1 MSRRFNIIVTVVI
14 SAIFLGLTSVFWQSY
29 VRFGEA
35 CKDFGLSA
43 AYYFCELFGIDYSFT
58 PTVTEYS
65 DVLQWEILLPS
76 DWAGFT
82 ASAKEY
88 FALLIGGENFAG
100 YWAKVGDVML
110 VAAKVIAVL
119 LPCVIVLILVIYRM
133 YRQGNTKH
141 NQDTKPLKIFK
152 WLARWTYQPVKRAV
166 LSYRDYLS
174 EHKGIWV
181 CWIILWV
188 FHLNLASIV
197 TGFFAYYFYFVLS
210 FDVGNLYVQVCK
222 LFIDLQV
229 IFRHF
234 PWWSIVTVCW
244 LLFNRWRKNIALNRL
259 RHFEARNCGFINE
272 LPIVSM
278 ACGSMGKRKTTL
290 ITDMVLSQ
298 EVMFRQKA
306 LEILQNSDMKFP
318 YFPWIK
324 FEDELRR
331 CMEHGTVY
339 NLASV
344 KTWVALKRQRFARH
358 RNIHWQ
364 IYSYELERYGDTFDD
379 ALKVNG
385 LFEVLETYAM
395 AYFIYVLESSLIV
408 ANYSIRTDN
417 RMLDN
422 GNFPLW
428 LVDFFPKNRRL
439 ESRHAHIL
447 DFDVLRLGKK
457 VLENNPRAGSFEFG
471 VVAITEIGKE
481 RGNNL
486 ELREIKKGSED
497 TNQKNDLFNSW
508 LKMCR
513 HSATVDNFPF
523 IKVFTDEQRPESWGA
538 DARDLADIINIA
550 SCGELRL
557 ALPFYTIEEMIS
569 EWAFNRFMRL
579 YEDFRF
585 RRGDN
590 TLLVHILKN
599 FVAWFWRR
607 NLRIYNRFGY
617 SVLKI
622 EKERGTMDGKTENKK
637 YYLMN
642 AKIYAKRFSTDCFSD
657 YFNELAR
664 RSHVGLM
671 DYLEYA
677 TEKASVAELRA
688 QNSYFINLLYGGNP
702 LKNVRSIRMAVI
714 TSPFAPQRGAAEC
727 AGSRLPKNRSSSR
740 RYVRSRHRR

>member
-1 MSRRFNIIVTVVI
+1 MNRRFNIAVTIIV
-14 SAIFLGLTSVFWQSY
+14 SAIFLGVSTIFWQSY
-29 VRFGEA
+29 VRFAES
-35 CKDFGLSA
+35 CRDFGLSVS
-43 AYYFCELFGIDYSFT
+43 YYFCELFGIGYSFT

-65 DVLQWEILLPS
+65 GVLQWEILLPS
-76 DWAGFT
+76 DWDGFT
-82 ASAKEY
+82 VSAKQY
-88 FALLIGGENFAG
+88 FSLLIDGENFAG
-100 YWAKVGDVML
+100 YWSTVGNVML
-110 VAAKVIAVL
+110 VVAKIIAVL
-119 LPCVIVLILVIYRM
+119 LPCVLVLWLVLWRM
-133 YRQGNTKH
+133 YRHGNTDH
-141 NQDTKPLKIFK
+141 NRDTVPLKVFK
-152 WLARWTYQPVKRAV
+152 RLARWTYQPIKRAV
-166 LSYRDYLS
+166 LSYREYLT
-174 EHKGIWV
+174 EHKAVWV

-188 FHLNLASIV
+188 FHLNAASIV
-197 TGFFAYYFYFVLS
+197 MGFLAYYFYFVLS
-210 FDVGNLYVQVCK
+210 FDVGNLYVQACK
-222 LFIDLQV
+222 LFVDLQV

-244 LLFNRWRKNIALNRL
+244 LLFNRWRKKIALNRL

-278 ACGSMGKRKTTL
+278 SCGSMGRKKTTL

-306 LEILQNSDMKFP
+306 LEILQQNDMKFP
-318 YFPWIK
+318 YFPWIA
-324 FEDELRR
+324 FEDELRA

-344 KTWVALKRQRFARH
+344 KTWVALKRSRFVKH
-358 RNIHWQ
+358 RNADWQ
-364 IYSYELERYGDTFDD
+364 LYGYDYRRYGTDFDD
-379 ALKVNG
+379 ALKINH
-385 LFEVLETYAM
+385 LFGVLETYAL
-395 AYFIYVLESSLIV
+395 AYFIYVIQSSLIV

-417 RMLDN
+417 ALIDC

-428 LVDFFPKNRRL
+428 LTDFFPKHRR
-439 ESRHAHIL
+439 ECSRHAHIL

-457 VLENNPRAGSFEFG
+457 VLENNPKAGSFEFG

-486 ELREIKKGSED
+486 ELKEVKKGTDEA
-497 TNQKNDLFNSW
+497 NQKNDLFNSW

-538 DARDLADIINIA
+538 DARDLCDVIHIV
-550 SCGELRL
+550 SSGEQRL

-569 EWAFNRFMRL
+569 EWAFNLFMRL

-590 TLLVHILKN
+590 TLLVHILKSIT
-599 FVAWFWRR
+599 VWLWRR

-617 SVLKI
+617 SILKI

-657 YFNELAR
+657 YFNDMAKK
-664 RSHVGLM
+664 SKTGLM
-671 DYLEYA
+671 DYIEYV
-677 TEKASVAELRA
+677 TEKATVDELKM
-688 QNSYFINLLYGGNP
+688 QNSYFINSLYGNAGN
-702 LKNVRSIRMAVI
+702 
-714 TSPFAPQRGAAEC
+714 
-727 AGSRLPKNRSSSR
+727 GSA
-740 RYVRSRHRR
+740 

>member
-1 MSRRFNIIVTVVI
+1 MNRRFNIAVTVII
-14 SAIFLGLTSVFWQSY
+14 SLAFLVLGVFVFGQSY
-29 VRFGEA
+29 VRFAES
-35 CKDFGLSA
+35 CRDFGLSV
-43 AYYFCELFGIDYSFT
+43 AYYFCELIGIDYSFT

-65 DVLQWEILLPS
+65 GVLQWEIFLPS
-76 DWAGFT
+76 DLEGFT
-82 ASAKEY
+82 ASAGNF
-88 FALLIGGENFAG
+88 FALLINGENFVS
-100 YWAKVGDVML
+100 YWSAVGNVM
-110 VAAKVIAVL
+110 VVVVKAIAVL
-119 LPCVIVLILVIYRM
+119 LPCVLVLWLVLWRM
-133 YRQGNTKH
+133 YRHGNTNH
-141 NQDTKPLKIFK
+141 NRDTVPLRVFK
-152 WLARWTYQPVKRAV
+152 AISKYTYQPVKRAV
-166 LSYRDYLS
+166 LSYREYLS
-174 EHKGIWV
+174 VHKGIWV

-244 LLFNRWRKNIALNRL
+244 LLFNRWRKKIALNRL

-278 ACGSMGKRKTTL
+278 SCGSMGKRKTTL

-306 LEILQNSDMKFP
+306 LSILQQNDMKFP

-324 FEDELRR
+324 FEDELRA

-344 KTWVALKRQRFARH
+344 KTWVALKRSRFIRH
-358 RNIHWQ
+358 RNAEWQ
-364 IYSYELERYGDTFDD
+364 LYGYDYRRYGTDFDD

-385 LFEVLETYAM
+385 LFAVLETYAQ
-395 AYFIYVLESSLIV
+395 AYFIYVIQSSLIV

-417 RMLDN
+417 ALLDN

-428 LVDFFPKNRRL
+428 LTDFFPKRRR
-439 ESRHAHIL
+439 ECSRHAHIL

-457 VLENNPRAGSFEFG
+457 VLENNPKAGSFEFG

-486 ELREIKKGSED
+486 ELKEVKKGTDEA
-497 TNQKNDLFNSW
+497 NQKNDLFNSW

-538 DARDLADIINIA
+538 DARDLCDIIYIN
-550 SCGELRL
+550 SCGDMRL
-557 ALPFYTIEEMIS
+557 SLPFYTIEEMIS

-590 TLLVHILKN
+590 TLLVHILKS
-599 FVAWFWRR
+599 VTAWLWRR

-617 SVLKI
+617 SILKI
-622 EKERGTMDGKTENKK
+622 EKERGTMDGKTPAEEGWE
-637 YYLMN
+637 L
-642 AKIYAKRFSTDCFSD
+642 YAPADV
-657 YFNELAR
+657 L
-664 RSHVGLM
+664 
-671 DYLEYA
+671 
-677 TEKASVAELRA
+677 
-688 QNSYFINLLYGGNP
+688 
-702 LKNVRSIRMAVI
+702 
-714 TSPFAPQRGAAEC
+714 
-727 AGSRLPKNRSSSR
+727 
-740 RYVRSRHRR
+740 

>member
-1 MSRRFNIIVTVVI
+1 MSRRFNIAVTVII
-14 SAIFLGLTSVFWQSY
+14 SLAFLALGAVFWQSY

-35 CKDFGLSA
+35 CRDFGLSV
-43 AYYFCELFGIDYSFT
+43 AYYFCELIGIDYSFT
-58 PTVTEYS
+58 PTITEYS

-76 DWAGFT
+76 DWDGFT
-82 ASAKEY
+82 ASAKGY
-88 FALLIGGENFAG
+88 FALLIDGENFAG
-100 YWAKVGDVML
+100 YWATVGNVML
-110 VAAKVIAVL
+110 VVAKVIAIL
-119 LPCVIVLILVIYRM
+119 LPCVLVLWLVLWRM
-133 YRQGNTKH
+133 YRHGNTDH
-141 NQDTKPLKIFK
+141 NRDTVPLKVFK
-152 WLARWTYQPVKRAV
+152 RLARWTYQPIKRAV

-174 EHKGIWV
+174 EHKAVWV

-188 FHLNLASIV
+188 FHLNAASIV
-197 TGFFAYYFYFVLS
+197 MGFFAYYFYFVLS

-229 IFRHF
+229 IFRNF

-244 LLFNRWRKNIALNRL
+244 LLFNRWRKKIALNRL

-278 ACGSMGKRKTTL
+278 SCGSMGKKKTTL

-306 LEILQNSDMKFP
+306 LSILQQNDMKFP

-324 FEDELRR
+324 FEDELRA
-331 CMEHGTVY
+331 CMEHGTVH

-344 KTWVALKRQRFARH
+344 KTWVALKRSRFVKH
-358 RNIHWQ
+358 RNAEWQ
-364 IYSYELERYGDTFDD
+364 LYGYDCKRYGTDFDD
-379 ALKVNG
+379 ALTVNG
-385 LFEVLETYAM
+385 IFDVLETYAQ
-395 AYFIYVLESSLIV
+395 AYFIYVIQSSLIV

-417 RMLDN
+417 AILDN

-428 LVDFFPKNRRL
+428 LTDFFPETRRDN
-439 ESRHAHIL
+439 SRYAHIL

-457 VLENNPRAGSFEFG
+457 VLENNPKAGSFEFG

-486 ELREIKKGSED
+486 ELKEVKKGTDEA
-497 TNQKNDLFNSW
+497 NQKNDLFNSW

-538 DARDLADIINIA
+538 DARDLCDVIHIV
-550 SCGELRL
+550 SSGEQRL
-557 ALPFYTIEEMIS
+557 ALPLYTIEEMIS

-590 TLLVHILKN
+590 TLLVHILKS
-599 FVAWFWRR
+599 VTAWLWRR

-617 SVLKI
+617 SILKI

-657 YFNELAR
+657 YFNDMAKK
-664 RSHVGLM
+664 SKTGLM
-671 DYLEYA
+671 DYIEYV
-677 TEKASVAELRA
+677 TEKATVDELKM
-688 QNSYFINLLYGGNP
+688 QNSYFINSLYGNAGN
-702 LKNVRSIRMAVI
+702 
-714 TSPFAPQRGAAEC
+714 
-727 AGSRLPKNRSSSR
+727 GSA
-740 RYVRSRHRR
+740 

>member
-1 MSRRFNIIVTVVI
+1 MNRRFSIVVTVVI
-14 SAIFLGLTSVFWQSY
+14 SAIFLGLTIVFWQSY

-35 CKDFGLSA
+35 CRDFGLSA
-43 AYYFCELFGIDYSFT
+43 AYYVCELFGIDYSFT

-65 DVLQWEILLPS
+65 GVLQWEILLPA
-76 DWAGFT
+76 DWKGFT
-82 ASAKEY
+82 ASAKQY
-88 FALLIGGENFAG
+88 FSLLIDGENFAG
-100 YWAKVGDVML
+100 YWATVGEVML
-110 VAAKVIAVL
+110 VAAKVIAIL
-119 LPCVIVLILVIYRM
+119 LPCVIVLILAIYRM

-141 NQDTKPLKIFK
+141 NQDTKPLRVFK
-152 WLARWTYQPVKRAV
+152 AISKYTYQPVKRAV
-166 LSYRDYLS
+166 LSYRDFLRQNPA
-174 EHKGIWV
+174 IWI
-181 CWIILWV
+181 CWIILWL
-188 FHLNLASIV
+188 FHLNAASIAM
-197 TGFFAYYFYFVLS
+197 GFFAYYFYFVLS
-210 FDVGNLYVQVCK
+210 FDVANLYVQVCK

-229 IFRHF
+229 IFRNF

-244 LLFNRWRKNIALNRL
+244 LLFNHWRKNIALNRL

-278 ACGSMGKRKTTL
+278 ACGSMGKKKTTL

-306 LEILQNSDMKFP
+306 LEILQNNDMKFP
-318 YFPWIK
+318 YFPWIA
-324 FEDELRR
+324 FEDELRS

-339 NLASV
+339 NLATV
-344 KTWVALKRQRFARH
+344 KEWVALKRQRFARH
-358 RNIHWQ
+358 RNVRWQ
-364 IYSYELERYGDTFDD
+364 IYGYELGRYGDTFDD

-385 LFEVLETYAM
+385 LFDVLETYAQ
-395 AYFIYVLESSLIV
+395 AYFIYVIQSSLIV

-417 RMLDN
+417 ALMDN

-428 LVDFFPKNRRL
+428 MTDFFPKNRRT
-439 ESRHAHIL
+439 ESRHSHIL

-457 VLENNPRAGSFEFG
+457 VLENNPNAGSFEFG

-486 ELREIKKGSED
+486 ELKEVKKGAEG

-538 DARDLADIINIA
+538 DARDLADILYIN
-550 SCGELRL
+550 SCGDMRL
-557 ALPFYTIEEMIS
+557 SLPFYTIEEMIS

-590 TLLVHILKN
+590 TLLVHILKSV
-599 FVAWFWRR
+599 VAWLWRR

-617 SVLKI
+617 SILKI

-657 YFNELAR
+657 YFNDLAR
-664 RSHVGLM
+664 RSHTGLA

-677 TEKASVAELRA
+677 TEKASVTELQA
-688 QNSYFINLLYGGNP
+688 QNSYFINLLYGG
-702 LKNVRSIRMAVI
+702 RS
-714 TSPFAPQRGAAEC
+714 
-727 AGSRLPKNRSSSR
+727 
-740 RYVRSRHRR
+740 